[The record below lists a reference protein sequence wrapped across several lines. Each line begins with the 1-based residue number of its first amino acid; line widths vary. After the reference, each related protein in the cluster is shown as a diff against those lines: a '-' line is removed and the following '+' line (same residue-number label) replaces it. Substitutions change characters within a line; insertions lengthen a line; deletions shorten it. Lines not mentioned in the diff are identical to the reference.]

1 MADPYTQDQIDAVM
15 KASRVLASSYRR
27 AIKHTHIDY
36 DDLVNTA
43 VVKCLEILNSGGY
56 DAEKG
61 DLSAYLWRCAQNDV
75 ATLYLQAVRPDRVPR
90 RMLYSSIKQGKIY
103 TQDIDSAAVESS
115 GLATMEQAVELD
127 QARRYLAR
135 KIPTARGRTREKL
148 LDLEEELYGWK

>member
-15 KASRVLASSYRR
+15 KASRVLAARYRR
-27 AIKHTHIDY
+27 AIRHTHIDY

-43 VVKCLEILNSGGY
+43 VVKCLEVLNSGGY
-56 DAEKG
+56 DATKG

-90 RMLYSSIKQGKIY
+90 RMLYSSIKQGKQY
-103 TQDIDSAAVESS
+103 PQDIDASSLESN
-115 GLATMEQAVELD
+115 GLAAMEQVVELD